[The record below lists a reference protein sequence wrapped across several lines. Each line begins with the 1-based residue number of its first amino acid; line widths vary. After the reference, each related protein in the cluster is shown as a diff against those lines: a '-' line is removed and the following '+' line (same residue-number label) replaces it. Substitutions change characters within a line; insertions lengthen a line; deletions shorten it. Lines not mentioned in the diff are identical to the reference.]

1 MLGRKKTIQNPT
13 VAKHMTAFFSEL
25 TAEDRRSSRSVGQAY
40 GAFLYNS
47 RKRELVD
54 EKRFSASAFHIGLGT
69 DAGDLGRLT
78 KRGVLVADSL
88 LLAHDRSFPKHTVA
102 ALTRRRYVLEPLSVP
117 GSGDPSALHIQGGT
131 ETEIS
136 EHVAMHCPDLD
147 GLGRWILDA
156 EPLLSTGLA
165 WYLPTYSWR
174 RESWDVSDICGGS
187 THEARDVP
195 SALDFLVRNGR
206 VVEEYD
212 TGPVKS
218 QIVRPVLQFD
228 LPFVDG
234 VDLPDFSKLT
244 VHEFASY
251 AGFRGFLRQTFL
263 ELDDAL
269 NAVESERELIK
280 IGLRIED
287 EIRGIQAQ
295 LSAARRKRAVAVT
308 GAGVGTVGAVL
319 VAVYGPAFQSALTVL
334 GAAGAG
340 GVWGIIQAAADNG
353 RHSLRQDKWYYV
365 WALARKSG
373 RYGF

>member
-1 MLGRKKTIQNPT
+1 
-13 VAKHMTAFFSEL
+13 MTAFFSEL
-25 TAEDRRSSRSVGQAY
+25 TSEDRKSPQSVGQAY
-40 GAFLYNS
+40 GLFLYNS

-88 LLAHDRSFPKHTVA
+88 LLAHGRDFPQHTVA
-102 ALTRRRYVLEPLSVP
+102 RLTRSRTVLEPWSGP
-117 GSGDPSALHIQGGT
+117 DGDPHAMQVGMV
-131 ETEIS
+131 TEIS

-147 GLGRWILDA
+147 GLGRWILDV
-156 EPLLSTGLA
+156 EPLLRAGLA
-165 WYLPTYSWR
+165 WYLPTYSFGR
-174 RESWDVSDICGGS
+174 RESWDVSSYDGMCGS
-187 THEARDVP
+187 THEEQRIP
-195 SALDFLVRNGR
+195 SALDFLVRSGR

-218 QIVRPVLQFD
+218 QIVRPVLQLD

-269 NAVESERELIK
+269 NAVQSERELTK

-287 EIRGIQAQ
+287 EIRGVQAQ
-295 LSAARRKRAVAVT
+295 LSAARRKRAIAVT
-308 GAGVGTVGAVL
+308 GAGVGTIGAVL
-319 VAVYGPAFQSALTVL
+319 VAVYGPAFQSALTIL

-340 GVWGIIQAAADNG
+340 GVWGIIQAAAENG
-353 RHSLRQDKWYYV
+353 RHSLRQDQWYYV
-365 WALARKSG
+365 WALAKNSG
-373 RYGF
+373 RYGY

>member
-1 MLGRKKTIQNPT
+1 MLGRKKIIQNPT

-25 TAEDRRSSRSVGQAY
+25 TPEDRRSSRSVGQAY

-54 EKRFSASAFHIGLGT
+54 EKRFSASAFHVGLGA

-88 LLAHDRSFPKHTVA
+88 LVAHDRSFPQHTVA
-102 ALTRRRYVLEPLSVP
+102 AMTRSRSVLDSASGP
-117 GSGDPSALHIQGGT
+117 GGESHMQVCAV
-131 ETEIS
+131 TEIS

-156 EPLLSTGLA
+156 EPLLRAGLA
-165 WYLPTYSWR
+165 WYLPTYSWG
-174 RESWDVSDICGGS
+174 RESWNVWDVNDFSGGS
-187 THEARDVP
+187 TREAANVP
-195 SALDFLVRNGR
+195 SALDFLVRSGK

-234 VDLPDFSKLT
+234 VDLLDFSKLT

-365 WALARKSG
+365 WALARKSS

>member
-54 EKRFSASAFHIGLGT
+54 EKRFSASAFHVGLGA

-88 LLAHDRSFPKHTVA
+88 LLAHDRSFPQHTVA
-102 ALTRRRYVLEPLSVP
+102 AMTRRRSVLEPSSGP
-117 GSGDPSALHIQGGT
+117 GGESQIQVGAV
-131 ETEIS
+131 TEIS

-147 GLGRWILDA
+147 GLGRWILDV
-156 EPLLSTGLA
+156 EPLLRAGLA
-165 WYLPTYSWR
+165 WYLPTYSWG
-174 RESWDVSDICGGS
+174 RESWDVSDYGGGS
-187 THEARDVP
+187 TREARNVP
-195 SALDFLVRNGR
+195 SALDFLVSSGR

-234 VDLPDFSKLT
+234 VDLLDFSKLT

-269 NAVESERELIK
+269 NAVESERELIR